1 MRARGGFLTLDDLA
15 QAKAEWYE
23 PVGID
28 YRGVRVL
35 TAPPPANS
43 FPALV
48 RLGMMSRFPP
58 GTLEHNSVE
67 YLHRFAEV
75 TKHAFW
81 TRLRYASNPEVAPV
95 PLDMLLGDAYWQ
107 EQVDRIDVEKAIPFV
122 PPGNERS
129 DGRESHTTHF
139 VVADTQGN
147 VVSATQTLGNS
158 FGARIMAPGTGIW
171 LNNSLA
177 YSTFEPA
184 GNAMDAFPGRHKLSG
199 DVPVLILR
207 DGRVWPALGTP
218 GGHTIGQTVP
228 QMVMNLVDFGMDI
241 QAALSAPR
249 ISFVEPDT
257 IVVVSGRS
265 WRVGAAGGGLITGV
279 LLPSDSVNVSYPLL
293 SSGQAAHGHEKR
305 KRR

>member
-265 WRVGAAGGGLITGV
+265 WRVGAAGGGGA
-279 LLPSDSVNVSYPLL
+279 DNGRSVAFR
-293 SSGQAAHGHEKR
+293 QR
-305 KRR
+305 